1 MSKSKKRSKKKAASN
16 GETHRRQRQASSA
29 KVDGVGLTE
38 QLRAR
43 LDDDPKAQGI
53 LREFNEEFL
62 KMFERV
68 AQQYAINIELQKTNA
83 ELVAELR
90 SVQELARSIGATT

>member
-1 MSKSKKRSKKKAASN
+1 MSKSKKRSKKKASN
-16 GETHRRQRQASSA
+16 GEQIRRAKQASSA
-29 KVDGVGLTE
+29 KVETLGLSE

-43 LDDDPKAQGI
+43 LDDDPKAQEI

-68 AQQYAINIELQKTNA
+68 AEQYAINIEIQKTNA
-83 ELVAELR
+83 ALTAELR
-90 SVQELARSIGATT
+90 SVQELARSIGATG